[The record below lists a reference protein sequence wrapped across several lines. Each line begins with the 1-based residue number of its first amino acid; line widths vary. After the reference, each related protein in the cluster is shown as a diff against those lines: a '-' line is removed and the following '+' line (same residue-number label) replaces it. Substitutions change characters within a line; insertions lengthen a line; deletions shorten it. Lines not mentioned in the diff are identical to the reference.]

1 MWSARNIGTSN
12 PMSAKFGTA
21 LLAKCPTSPTWSR
34 RATVSPIRDF
44 EVGCH
49 YSLLPDA
56 ELALAFGPGFDLSG
70 FPITTDQISRLRG
83 ELPERLNL
91 VVKMGTAAGTA
102 WLTWIFILRRALRR

>member
-1 MWSARNIGTSN
+1 M
-12 PMSAKFGTA
+12 
-21 LLAKCPTSPTWSR
+21 
-34 RATVSPIRDF
+34 
-44 EVGCH
+44 
-49 YSLLPDA
+49 
-56 ELALAFGPGFDLSG
+56 ALAFSGFDLSG